1 MSRRMNQ
8 EMNRK
13 IRNSQLPLANPD
25 AAALKKRYKDS
36 RIEYKTLK
44 LFGELAKAVSPP
56 PVLTVSQWADR
67 YRKLSAE
74 SAAEPGQWNTDRAPY
89 QREIMD
95 SVNDPL
101 VEEIVIMSSA
111 QVGKTELLLNIIG
124 YYIDYDPAGGA
135 AERKA
140 DGRGLF
146 QGSSGDDD
154 PRYTSAVWESP
165 RCEVKIIWE
174 YDPAQGISGRTCYD
188 RRC

>member
-74 SAAEPGQWNTDRAPY
+74 SAAEPGQWNT
-89 QREIMD
+89 
-95 SVNDPL
+95 
-101 VEEIVIMSSA
+101 
-111 QVGKTELLLNIIG
+111 
-124 YYIDYDPAGGA
+124 
-135 AERKA
+135 
-140 DGRGLF
+140 
-146 QGSSGDDD
+146 
-154 PRYTSAVWESP
+154 
-165 RCEVKIIWE
+165 
-174 YDPAQGISGRTCYD
+174 
-188 RRC
+188 